1 MVGLPGE
8 TGGELLENS
17 DFIYKGKHSTSK
29 SLSLIKF
36 LKNTS
41 RIHPYFIELMDSWIY
56 FRK

>member
-29 SLSLIKF
+29 SLSLNK
-36 LKNTS
+36 KK
-41 RIHPYFIELMDSWIY
+41 IHQGSTPILLN
-56 FRK
+56 

>member
-29 SLSLIKF
+29 SLSLNKKKKYIKDPPLF
-36 LKNTS
+36 
-41 RIHPYFIELMDSWIY
+41 Y
-56 FRK
+56 